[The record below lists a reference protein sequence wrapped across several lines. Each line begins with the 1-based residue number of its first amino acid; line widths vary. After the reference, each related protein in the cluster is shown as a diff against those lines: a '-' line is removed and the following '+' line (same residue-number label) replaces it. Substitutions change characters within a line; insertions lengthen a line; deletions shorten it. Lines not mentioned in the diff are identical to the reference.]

1 MKCDSLALH
10 SLTDRPDIR
19 SFVSRSCERKNERHA
34 RVRTGPSRWIR
45 LASQSCVALAI
56 VVVMKKNRRIAAAR
70 IADAQRIER
79 EALKKKE
86 EKRLKKLA
94 EGEANEDGMAVD
106 SGSGKRRVMTNVK
119 GGMSEKGIRT
129 AQASALR
136 VNRKTAGVEKKKREG
151 KNTHKLVR
159 GVLLTGKVKLR
170 KNAVVKGIKVV
181 DAATKQMALDAIAAE
196 SGAATNMD
204 AA

>member
-1 MKCDSLALH
+1 MR
-10 SLTDRPDIR
+10 TFRRRRGGR
-19 SFVSRSCERKNERHA
+19 SSSC
-34 RVRTGPSRWIR
+34 
-45 LASQSCVALAI
+45 I
-56 VVVMKKNRRIAAAR
+56 VLVVTVVNVLVVMKKNRRIAAAR

-94 EGEANEDGMAVD
+94 EAEANEGGMAVD
-106 SGSGKRRVMTNVK
+106 SGSGKRRVLTNVK

-159 GVLLTGKVKLR
+159 GVLLKGKVKLR

>member
-1 MKCDSLALH
+1 VRACVNRVA
-10 SLTDRPDIR
+10 
-19 SFVSRSCERKNERHA
+19 FV
-34 RVRTGPSRWIR
+34 
-45 LASQSCVALAI
+45 VAVA
-56 VVVMKKNRRIAAAR
+56 MKKNRRIAAAR

-79 EALKKKE
+79 DALKKKE

-94 EGEANEDGMAVD
+94 EAEANEGGMAVD
-106 SGSGKRRVMTNVK
+106 SGSGKRRVTTNVK